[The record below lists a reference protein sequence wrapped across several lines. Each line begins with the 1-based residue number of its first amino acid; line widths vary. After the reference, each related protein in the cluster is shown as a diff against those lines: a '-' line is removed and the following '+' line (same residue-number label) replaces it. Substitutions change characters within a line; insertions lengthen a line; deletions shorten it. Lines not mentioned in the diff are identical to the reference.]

1 MQKLTLAAAW
11 IQWSLEGRRRC
22 RSRAGNDG
30 AARVSPLLSSSRG
43 VWRAAAME
51 KGLGLGWIEASSRG
65 GRGQLT
71 WLGVEG
77 EEEPLCLLGVE
88 GEEEPLCLPGV
99 EGVEKPLCLRR
110 GGGWRRRA
118 SRRRGA
124 GVRGGVEASGQ
135 GAA

>member
-22 RSRAGNDG
+22 RGRGGNDG

-88 GEEEPLCLPGV
+88 GEDSG
-99 EGVEKPLCLRR
+99 GRR
-110 GGGWRRRA
+110 RKGGWRRPSVVAGRCSSPLVA
-118 SRRRGA
+118 AAAGEEPLPAEWRGSSRGRG
-124 GVRGGVEASGQ
+124 
-135 GAA
+135 

>member
-22 RSRAGNDG
+22 RGRGGNDG

-71 WLGVEG
+71 WLGVER

-88 GEEEPLCLPGV
+88 GEEEPLCLLAV
-99 EGVEKPLCLRR
+99 MHCCHNTLIN
-110 GGGWRRRA
+110 
-118 SRRRGA
+118 
-124 GVRGGVEASGQ
+124 Q
-135 GAA
+135 HIY